1 MSHASTSRHHP
12 TSRHAPTSQHTP
24 GVDYYA
30 TSERTRYE
38 DLSPAVREVADVA
51 LGSAVAEAA
60 APVTSGFTR
69 AYAGRVLL
77 QDGRQCFLKATGPE
91 LPIPLAALG
100 REAQVLEALGDQI
113 PAVPMI
119 GAAASSDGGRVLAL
133 EWVEGHLPG
142 FPWTEEQIA
151 LVREAC
157 ERVADVPAS
166 ALDGL
171 APGRLAD
178 DLLADDQLQAALAD
192 GPVMPGSLV
201 HLPAWLPARVD
212 QVLELAR
219 QAPALL
225 FGDHLNHFD
234 LRPDNLLIGRRAG
247 EVSDRAYVLDW
258 NWVTLGPAWCDWV
271 GVIPSMHDQGYGL
284 GNLLASSSL
293 SRDADPGAID
303 SFFAVIAIYMLGG
316 LDDEPPHGTT
326 MALRHHSRYYAR
338 IFLNSLAAHGGWR

>member
-1 MSHASTSRHHP
+1 
-12 TSRHAPTSQHTP
+12 
-24 GVDYYA
+24 
-30 TSERTRYE
+30 
-38 DLSPAVREVADVA
+38 VA
-51 LGSAVAEAA
+51 LGSAVAEAT

-192 GPVMPGSLV
+192 GPVMPGPWCIS
-201 HLPAWLPARVD
+201 
-212 QVLELAR
+212 
-219 QAPALL
+219 
-225 FGDHLNHFD
+225 
-234 LRPDNLLIGRRAG
+234 RPGCRRG
-247 EVSDRAYVLDW
+247 STRFW
-258 NWVTLGPAWCDWV
+258 NW
-271 GVIPSMHDQGYGL
+271 
-284 GNLLASSSL
+284 
-293 SRDADPGAID
+293 
-303 SFFAVIAIYMLGG
+303 
-316 LDDEPPHGTT
+316 HGR
-326 MALRHHSRYYAR
+326 LRHCCSATTSTISTCDPTTCSSGEGRAR
-338 IFLNSLAAHGGWR
+338 

>member
-1 MSHASTSRHHP
+1 M
-12 TSRHAPTSQHTP
+12 
-24 GVDYYA
+24 
-30 TSERTRYE
+30 
-38 DLSPAVREVADVA
+38 
-51 LGSAVAEAA
+51 
-60 APVTSGFTR
+60 
-69 AYAGRVLL
+69 
-77 QDGRQCFLKATGPE
+77 
-91 LPIPLAALG
+91 
-100 REAQVLEALGDQI
+100 
-113 PAVPMI
+113 
-119 GAAASSDGGRVLAL
+119 
-133 EWVEGHLPG
+133 
-142 FPWTEEQIA
+142 
-151 LVREAC
+151 
-157 ERVADVPAS
+157 PAS

-192 GPVMPGSLV
+192 GPVMPGSLE

-338 IFLNSLAAHGGWR
+338 IFLNSLAAHRGWR